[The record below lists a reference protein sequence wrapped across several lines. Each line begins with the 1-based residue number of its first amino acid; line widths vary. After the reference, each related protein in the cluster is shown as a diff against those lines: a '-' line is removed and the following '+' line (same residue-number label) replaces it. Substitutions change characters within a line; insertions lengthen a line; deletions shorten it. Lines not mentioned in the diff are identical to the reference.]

1 LYKSNPI
8 PTSLNHS
15 GKILGID
22 YGEKRCGLA
31 LTDSAQI
38 VAAPLKTVETRFIMD
53 ELKTLVAKENIRTIV
68 VGEARYLNGDASA
81 TTALQQAF
89 CTRLTQVFPQ
99 VILARID
106 EMYTSKLAQQS
117 LIMSGMRK
125 KARQDKSQLDMVSA
139 AILLQSYLDQRP
151 Q

>member
-1 LYKSNPI
+1 MYKSNPN
-8 PTSLNHS
+8 PQSLNHS

-38 VAAPLKTVETRFIMD
+38 VAAPLKTVETKIIFD
-53 ELKTLVAKENIRTIV
+53 ELKVLVTKENIRVIV
-68 VGEARYLNGDASA
+68 VGEARYLNGDASSI
-81 TTALQQAF
+81 TELQAGF
-89 CTRLTQVFPQ
+89 CARLSKVFPE
-99 VILARID
+99 VHIARID
-106 EMYTSKLAQQS
+106 EMYTSKMAQQS

-125 KARQDKSQLDMVSA
+125 KARQEKGQLDMVSA
-139 AILLQSYLDQRP
+139 AILLQSYLDQR